1 MFTSVSPSHCLNMS
15 SRILPISCLVFVF
28 VRYYDLVYST
38 HFVWQG
44 RIDAPGSSPP
54 PPGGPDL
61 ETNINR
67 GRSSLF
73 WSHLAGVQVH
83 GTAWSPCYPD
93 QISLSQCGSLSF
105 SSPLSQCYPHQNSL
119 SQRGPLSLLPFSFPP
134 LTPALSTLLRQS
146 HPLVAQRPATAVQIF
161 AAALLEMSLSSAL
174 MTPTQSGST
183 IVSPPPPQRLLE
195 AEHVWQWLRIRTTI
209 VRRRGSWTLTNR

>member
-93 QISLSQCGSLSF
+93 LLSVGRSPSLLLCRNAILTKILFLSAGC
-105 SSPLSQCYPHQNSL
+105 SPYFPSPF
-119 SQRGPLSLLPFSFPP
+119 RRSLLPCQRFPGRV
-134 LTPALSTLLRQS
+134 TPSSRNDLQRQS
-146 HPLVAQRPATAVQIF
+146 RSLQPLF
-161 AAALLEMSLSSAL
+161 WKC
-174 MTPTQSGST
+174 
-183 IVSPPPPQRLLE
+183 
-195 AEHVWQWLRIRTTI
+195 HF
-209 VRRRGSWTLTNR
+209 RRHS